1 MSDIKTVTL
10 DGSEL
15 HIEGLGG
22 QNTAIINKSGGA
34 VYASVNPNIVPE
46 GDNVIEIAAGDRDGL
61 YNTNGTLYLL
71 GTGKVELRGTDYSV
85 NFKKPSRSADGGGVI
100 PTADTMP
107 HMDGIVGYYTPEN
120 MDIVNNLWRNRFGTG
135 EDIELINAEKNGS
148 ALRFLSNGYGTVKYQ
163 GIPNVIYIVSQ
174 SSDIPVSEKQIAL
187 VGKNL
192 KNMVNGNGF
201 SVMINPTFPNTY
213 TLTSIGFDADSEI
226 SADGMYH
233 CVCAARDSLAST
245 GSIYV
250 DAEVTGNISQAKD
263 STSYSSGSLCINNW
277 RNTNSTLWNSTASA
291 VTDCL
296 FFAFGVLSHTDE
308 QIKQNSEWLMKK
320 YLGGD

>member
-1 MSDIKTVTL
+1 MIKTVIL
-10 DGSEL
+10 SGEEQRVD
-15 HIEGLGG
+15 GLGG
-22 QNTAIINKSGGA
+22 QNTVIVNFGSAALFVSSKPDII
-34 VYASVNPNIVPE
+34 PD
-46 GDNVIEIAAGDRDGL
+46 GDDVVTISPGNAANL
-61 YNTNGTLYLL
+61 YDTNGTVHLL
-71 GTGKVELRGTDYSV
+71 GTGKVQLEGTNYNTVPITGSG
-85 NFKKPSRSADGGGVI
+85 SAGGGGVI

-135 EDIELINAEKNGS
+135 ENIELINAEKNGS
-148 ALRFLSNGYGTVKYQ
+148 ALRFLPNGYGTVKYQ

-226 SADGMYH
+226 SADSTYH
-233 CVCAARDSLAST
+233 CVCAARDSLTST

-320 YLGGD
+320 YLGGG